1 MGGVKGRTVV
11 ITGGAGNNG
20 LACMRVALSRGMNV
34 AFMSSCHS
42 KAQEAVEKLAAEN
55 PAWRSQMVG
64 FAQNPQARIEQ
75 NMREAPDIYQADTT
89 QEDVLRMIALRFGG
103 IDVVING
110 SGGHERK
117 NFFETDKQSWQHS
130 MEVVEGAFFN
140 TKLAYP
146 YLLKS
151 PAARVINLT
160 TFDGRAGGYVGFF
173 DPSFAAARG
182 GVVALTQELARELG
196 PKGIT
201 VNCVAIGHIEGDVP
215 AQDTLSN
222 EHRLEMLAATPLN
235 RLGKPEDI
243 AGAVNFLMSD
253 EAAFITGAVIDVNGG
268 VITTA

>member
-1 MGGVKGRTVV
+1 MGSVAGRTIV
-11 ITGGAGNNG
+11 ITGGAGNTG
-20 LACMRVALSRGMNV
+20 LACMRTALSRGMNV

-42 KAQEAVEKLAAEN
+42 KAQTAVETLKKEN
-55 PAWRSQMVG
+55 PVWGEQMIG
-64 FAQNPQARIEQ
+64 FAQNPQARIRQ
-75 NMREAPDIYQADTT
+75 NMEEAPDIYREDTT
-89 QEDVLRMIALRFGG
+89 QEDILRMIAVHFGG

-117 NFFETDKQSWQHS
+117 NFHETDKQIWQHS
-130 MEVVEGAFFN
+130 MEVVEAAFFN

-160 TFDGRAGGYVGFF
+160 TFDGRAGGYPGFF
-173 DPSFAAARG
+173 DPAFAAARG
-182 GVVALTQELARELG
+182 GVIALTQEMARELG

-201 VNCVAIGHIEGDVP
+201 VNCVITGHIEGDVP

-222 EHRLEMLAATPLN
+222 EQRLEMLAATPLN

-253 EAAFITGAVIDVNGG
+253 EASFITGAVIDVNGG
-268 VITTA
+268 IITTA